1 MSRTGTFISEKK
13 GILGALVCE
22 PQKPDKA
29 LLEYFPRKAPR
40 FTVLMGMQGESSL
53 EVSLFLKKI
62 LDIFFEINNDAKNL
76 SMFSKPRV
84 TKKQEVQRS
93 DAKMTV
99 YIAISSRQKVKILT
113 RNVAESLH

>member
-40 FTVLMGMQGESSL
+40 FTVLMGMQGGNLVLKYPYS
-53 EVSLFLKKI
+53 LKKYWT
-62 LDIFFEINNDAKNL
+62 
-76 SMFSKPRV
+76 SSSKLTTTPKTCLCFQNRASRKSRKYKEV
-84 TKKQEVQRS
+84 TRK
-93 DAKMTV
+93 
-99 YIAISSRQKVKILT
+99 
-113 RNVAESLH
+113 